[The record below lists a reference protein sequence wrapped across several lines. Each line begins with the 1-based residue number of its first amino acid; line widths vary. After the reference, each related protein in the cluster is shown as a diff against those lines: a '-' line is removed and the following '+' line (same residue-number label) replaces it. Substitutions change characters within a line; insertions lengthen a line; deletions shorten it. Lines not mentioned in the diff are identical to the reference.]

1 MRSPRLRLSED
12 HIKGTS
18 ITLWAC
24 TPALA
29 APGTAMTRDG
39 GRPHFPYRR
48 VKGGSWEIG
57 LGRLVN
63 CRHHP
68 SAARRLSPQ
77 TGLHTPVPGVSSK
90 AVRPPENTVHIS
102 DIRSQGQP
110 APVLANHRILGQ
122 IRHRQRLPC
131 PHFLR
136 DARPAATSRLLV
148 AHGVSSG
155 MEQIQPPR
163 RRKGR
168 YQDESAC

>member
-122 IRHRQRLPC
+122 IRPAEATLSS
-131 PHFLR
+131 FLAGCKTCR
-136 DARPAATSRLLV
+136 HKQTACGAWCFIRHGTNTAAQAAERTVSR
-148 AHGVSSG
+148 
-155 MEQIQPPR
+155 
-163 RRKGR
+163 
-168 YQDESAC
+168 